1 MSVLQELNDAIS
13 KGTPESRLK
22 ALWHATD
29 MLIMGRYTESEI
41 WIFGEVIGRLSEEI
55 ELAARSQLAKRL
67 ARSDK
72 APVHIINKLAFD
84 DSIDVAGPILRY
96 SERLSNQALVA
107 NARSKSQQ
115 HLVAIS
121 RRRSIDEPVTDVLVT
136 RGDQAVVNSVVVNAG
151 ARFSDSGFLHLIK
164 RSENDSILAE
174 HLGRRRDIPRHL
186 FQQLIAKASEDVR
199 KKLEVER
206 PEAGNAVAD
215 VAGRLHAMFGPA
227 SNDYFTAKK
236 TVGAQHQLGNLGE
249 AQILEYA
256 QARKLNEAIV
266 ALSLSCSLP
275 VDVVERAM
283 LGADKEALLILAKS
297 LDLSWPTTMALLF
310 LGASDYRIPAKDIDE
325 MKAEFARLDVE
336 TSRRCW
342 KPITRVRSRRLDV
355 GSSSCTSCSLKCNWL
370 DRKLAAAAERSNE
383 SARFLSAVASPN
395 GGHAFAF
402 ALRATADKS
411 LWPTP
416 RSGISFSAN

>member
-1 MSVLQELNDAIS
+1 
-13 KGTPESRLK
+13 
-22 ALWHATD
+22 
-29 MLIMGRYTESEI
+29 
-41 WIFGEVIGRLSEEI
+41 
-55 ELAARSQLAKRL
+55 
-67 ARSDK
+67 
-72 APVHIINKLAFD
+72 
-84 DSIDVAGPILRY
+84 
-96 SERLSNQALVA
+96 
-107 NARSKSQQ
+107 
-115 HLVAIS
+115 
-121 RRRSIDEPVTDVLVT
+121 
-136 RGDQAVVNSVVVNAG
+136 VNSVAVNAG

-283 LGADKEALLILAKS
+283 LAADKEALLILAKS

-310 LGASDYRIPAKDIDE
+310 LGASDYRIPAKDLDE

-336 TSRRCW
+336 ISKKVLEAYHSR
-342 KPITRVRSRRLDV
+342 KESV
-355 GSSSCTSCSLKCNWL
+355 GSTLGHRPPL
-370 DRKLAAAAERSNE
+370 H
-383 SARFLSAVASPN
+383 AV
-395 GGHAFAF
+395 
-402 ALRATADKS
+402 
-411 LWPTP
+411 
-416 RSGISFSAN
+416 

>member
-84 DSIDVAGPILRY
+84 NSIDVAGPILRY

-121 RRRSIDEPVTDVLVT
+121 RRKSIDEPVTDVLVT
-136 RGDQAVVNSVVVNAG
+136 RGDQAVVNSVAVNAG

-256 QARKLNEAIV
+256 QTRKLNEAIV

-283 LGADKEALLILAKS
+283 LAADKEALLILAKS

-310 LGASDYRIPAKDIDE
+310 LGASDYRIAAKDVDK

-336 TSRRCW
+336 TS
-342 KPITRVRSRRLDV
+342 KKVLEAYHSRKESV
-355 GSSSCTSCSLKCNWL
+355 GST
-370 DRKLAAAAERSNE
+370 LAHRPA
-383 SARFLSAVASPN
+383 LHAV
-395 GGHAFAF
+395 
-402 ALRATADKS
+402 
-411 LWPTP
+411 
-416 RSGISFSAN
+416 

>member
-41 WIFGEVIGRLSEEI
+41 WIFGEVIGRLSDEI

-72 APVHIINKLAFD
+72 APVYIINKLAFD

-115 HLVAIS
+115 HLIAIS

-136 RGDQAVVNSVVVNAG
+136 RGDQAVVNSVAVNAG

-336 TSRRCW
+336 TS
-342 KPITRVRSRRLDV
+342 KKVLQTYHSRKESMGSTV
-355 GSSSCTSCSLKCNWL
+355 GHRPPLH
-370 DRKLAAAAERSNE
+370 
-383 SARFLSAVASPN
+383 AV
-395 GGHAFAF
+395 
-402 ALRATADKS
+402 
-411 LWPTP
+411 
-416 RSGISFSAN
+416 